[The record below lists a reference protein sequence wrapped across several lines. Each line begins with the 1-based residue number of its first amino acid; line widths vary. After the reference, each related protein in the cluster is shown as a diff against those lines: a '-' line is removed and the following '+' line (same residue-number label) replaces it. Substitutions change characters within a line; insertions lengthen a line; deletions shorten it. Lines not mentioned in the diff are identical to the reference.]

1 MIPIHALDH
10 LVLTVAD
17 IDQTCAF
24 YQTVL
29 GFRIVT
35 FGQGRRAMEFGSQ
48 KINLHQA
55 GREYDPK
62 ARHPTP
68 GSADLCLITTLD
80 LDSVI
85 AHLTRAAVP
94 IEEGPVART
103 GARGPIQSVYIR
115 DPDHNL
121 IEIARYDT

>member
-35 FGQGRRAMEFGSQ
+35 FGQGRRAMEFGSH